1 MKLTKEEAIKRHR
14 ELWGWLAENPMKEK
28 TDWPGWESYE
38 NINSSCFLCEY
49 AFESQ
54 KNDSNRLSRCDYCP
68 VEFDAIE
75 DCPKGTVGYCLG
87 SLFSRWDMATDPEE
101 RSRIA
106 LLIRDLPEKKEQ
118 SARKFKVGD
127 KVVPVSKSVG
137 YNTYSTYKTV
147 MRIMQENGCEYLI
160 VTRINAT
167 FGNSNI
173 VEAENPFSSG
183 YWYFLESDLIPYVE
197 SKNIAPQNY
206 SCCEI
211 VVNQY
216 DRETIYNGP
225 ATICII
231 NLGGKDYKG
240 IAKCA
245 PDDTFNERFGQG
257 LAETRA
263 LIKAYRD
270 IERRLITKASQ
281 REG

>member
-28 TDWPGWESYE
+28 TDWPGWERYDAAL
-38 NINSSCFLCEY
+38 NDCFLCEY
-49 AFESQ
+49 VLKSQ
-54 KNDSNRLSRCDYCP
+54 KNDSNGLSICDYCP
-68 VEFDAIE
+68 VEFKE
-75 DCPKGTVGYCLG
+75 TNGYPKGTVGYCLG
-87 SLFSRWDMATDPEE
+87 GLFSRWDRAIEPKE

-106 LLIRDLPEKKEQ
+106 SLIRDLPEKKEQ

-173 VEAENPFSSG
+173 VEAGNPFSSG
-183 YWYFLESDLIPYVE
+183 YWYFIESDLIPYVE
-197 SKNIAPQNY
+197 RPQNFAPENKTVAISNVKY
-206 SCCEI
+206 IFKDSVTVCVI
-211 VVNQY
+211 
-216 DRETIYNGP
+216 TI
-225 ATICII
+225 
-231 NLGGKDYKG
+231 GGHKYKG

-245 PDDTFNERFGQG
+245 PDDIFDEEFGKA

-263 LIKAYRD
+263 YKSAFED
-270 IERRLITKASQ
+270 AERTLLGR
-281 REG
+281 

>member
-28 TDWPGWESYE
+28 TDWPGWERYDAAL
-38 NINSSCFLCEY
+38 NDCFLCEY
-49 AFESQ
+49 VLKSQ
-54 KNDSNRLSRCDYCP
+54 KNDSNGLSSCDYCP

-75 DCPKGTVGYCLG
+75 GYSKGTIGYCLG
-87 SLFSRWDMATDPEE
+87 GLLSRWIQTSESKE
-101 RSRIA
+101 RSRLA
-106 LLIRDLPEKKEQ
+106 ASIRDLPEKKDE
-118 SARKFKVGD
+118 AELKVGD
-127 KVVPVSKSVG
+127 KVVPIGISWGNWTLEK
-137 YNTYSTYKTV
+137 
-147 MRIMQENGCEYLI
+147 YLNFPSCI
-160 VTRINAT
+160 PA
-167 FGNSNI
+167 
-173 VEAENPFSSG
+173 
-183 YWYFLESDLIPYVE
+183 FLREKGFLRVWKFNNDKYYCGTDSFQGLERLDGFFESELIPYIE
-197 SKNIAPQNY
+197 TPKYHAPQNY
-206 SCCEI
+206 SCREI

-216 DRETIYNGP
+216 DRKTIYNGP

-231 NLGGKDYKG
+231 NLEGKDYKG

-270 IERRLITKASQ
+270 IERRLITKA

>member
-1 MKLTKEEAIKRHR
+1 MKLTKKEAIKRHR

-28 TDWPGWESYE
+28 RDWPGWGEYE
-38 NINSSCFLCEY
+38 DINGGCFLCEY

-54 KNDSNRLSRCDYCP
+54 KNDSNGLSICDYCP
-68 VEFDAIE
+68 VEFKE
-75 DCPKGTVGYCLG
+75 TNGYLRGTVGYCLG
-87 SLFSRWDMATDPEE
+87 GLFSRWDRAIEPKE

-106 LLIRDLPEKKEQ
+106 SLIRDLPEKVESKPEP
-118 SARKFKVGD
+118 KFKVGD
-127 KVVPVSKSVG
+127 KVVPIGISWENWTLEKYLNFPGRIPAFLREKGYLRVSK
-137 YNTYSTYKTV
+137 
-147 MRIMQENGCEYLI
+147 
-160 VTRINAT
+160 INNDKYYCGT
-167 FGNSNI
+167 DSLQGLDGF
-173 VEAENPFSSG
+173 F
-183 YWYFLESDLIPYVE
+183 ESELIPYIE
-197 SKNIAPQNY
+197 TPKYHAPQNY

-216 DRETIYNGP
+216 DRKTIYNGP

-245 PDDTFNERFGQG
+245 PDDVFNERFGQG

-270 IERRLITKASQ
+270 IERRLIAKASQ

>member
-14 ELWGWLAENPMKEK
+14 ELWGWLAENPMKDK
-28 TDWPGWESYE
+28 SDWPGWDWPGWESYE

-49 AFESQ
+49 AFESK
-54 KNDSNRLSRCDYCP
+54 KNDFNGLSICDYCP
-68 VEFDAIE
+68 VEFKE
-75 DCPKGTVGYCLG
+75 TNGYPKGTVGYCLG
-87 SLFSRWDMATDPEE
+87 GLFSRWDQAIEPKE

-106 LLIRDLPEKKEQ
+106 SLIRDLPEKKEQ

-147 MRIMQENGCEYLI
+147 MRIMQENGYEYLI

-183 YWYFLESDLIPYVE
+183 YWYFIESDLIPYVE
-197 SKNIAPQNY
+197 RPQNFAPENKTVAISNVKY
-206 SCCEI
+206 IFKDSVTVCVI
-211 VVNQY
+211 
-216 DRETIYNGP
+216 TI
-225 ATICII
+225 
-231 NLGGKDYKG
+231 GGHKYKG

-245 PDDTFNERFGQG
+245 PDDIFDEEFGKA

-263 LIKAYRD
+263 YKSAFED
-270 IERRLITKASQ
+270 AERTLLGR
-281 REG
+281 